1 VLEPAVLDLYE
12 RIIGEADGLATE
24 RCVQMISSKDYT
36 ADLKR
41 LAGAE
46 GGDTKVLILHGDS
59 DKGMP
64 YEASGKIVADIL
76 GSRADTKI
84 YEKAA
89 HGLYVTHQ
97 ERVLKDVLD
106 FVRMIQK

>member
-1 VLEPAVLDLYE
+1 MLEPAVLDHYE
-12 RIIGEADGLATE
+12 RIIGEADGLAAE
-24 RCVQMISSKDYT
+24 RCVQIISSKDYT

-64 YEASGKIVADIL
+64 YEASGKVVADIL
-76 GSRADTKI
+76 GSRADTKSMRKLRTDCTSRI
-84 YEKAA
+84 KREC
-89 HGLYVTHQ
+89 
-97 ERVLKDVLD
+97 
-106 FVRMIQK
+106 